1 MIPNQSLPDGFK
13 PLPVFKNGSCFG
25 CGSGNA
31 LGLGMKFYTDGR
43 SVASSLVVPEHLCG
57 WSRVVHGG
65 IVATILDEIMGWSA
79 IYLMKK
85 VALTKRLTV
94 DYLKPTP
101 VGQTLFVE
109 GRASDQPD
117 ARHVV
122 IQAAIH
128 TPDNEISARSEGLFT
143 LFPLDDPVSLSLL
156 GPGMVDQIQTGFF
169 NNRT

>member
-1 MIPNQSLPDGFK
+1 MISHTLPDGFK
-13 PLPVFKNGSCFG
+13 PLPVLSSSSCFG

-31 LGLGMKFYTDGR
+31 LGLRMKFCSDGR

-57 WSRVVHGG
+57 WRQVVHGG

-101 VGQTLFVE
+101 VNQALFVE
-109 GRASDQPD
+109 GRVADQPD

-143 LFPLDDPVSLSLL
+143 LFPLDDPVSLGLL
-156 GPGMVDQIQTGFF
+156 GPEMVGEIRTGFLLDQ
-169 NNRT
+169 T